1 MTKLKGDKMDRVV
14 LTTTFELLKNHSAC
28 EEGYRKL
35 GKYLGGI
42 TTYGKRTP
50 INLLTILESNGVDD
64 MLWCLRATKENCDK
78 VSRLMAADFAEE
90 VLPIFEKAYP
100 DDKRPRKAIQASR
113 DFANGRISSEERE
126 ATGEAARI
134 AAWGAAWAA
143 ALDAALDAARVAARV
158 AAWAAARVAA
168 GAAARG
174 AVRDATREKQA
185 QICKRYL
192 K

>member
-1 MTKLKGDKMDRVV
+1 MTELKREIMKKVV

-42 TTYGKRTP
+42 TMYGNRTP

-113 DFANGRISSEERE
+113 DFANGLISSGERE
-126 ATGEAARI
+126 AAGEAAGA
-134 AAWGAAWAA
+134 AAWGAVWG
-143 ALDAALDAARVAARV
+143 AAREAARV
-158 AAWAAARVAA
+158 AAWAAALEAAGVAAWVAARVAA
-168 GAAARG
+168 WGAAG
-174 AVRDATREKQA
+174 EKQA
-185 QICKRYL
+185 QTCKRYL